1 MVQWMEPIRR
11 RTTKGLCCT
20 VSLQKKMVQK
30 GKSMKTVKRCDHQG
44 FGGRGLI
51 SKAQGIFWGSET
63 SVKYYNGGYETM
75 HQLKLIQLYSTKSES

>member
-1 MVQWMEPIRR
+1 
-11 RTTKGLCCT
+11 
-20 VSLQKKMVQK
+20 MVQK

-75 HQLKLIQLYSTKSES
+75 H